1 MNDAKRLDMAAV
13 LARKESDKRYKYG
26 QANFN
31 FQLKIF
37 SITVRDNNDLFHKRH
52 DWRRR

>member
-1 MNDAKRLDMAAV
+1 MNDSQRLDMAAV
-13 LARKESDKRYKYG
+13 LARKESDKRFKYG

-31 FQLKIF
+31 FQLKIL
-37 SITVRDNNDLFHKRH
+37 SITVSEHNDLFHKRH